1 MRLKFALLLLAAPI
15 LFSEDWPQWRGP
27 MRDGSRPSFHEPK
40 VWPEKL
46 YKKWTIP
53 IGQGHSS
60 PIFADGR
67 IYVLS
72 RQQDKEVISAI
83 LPEDGKIL
91 WSQSYAAPYKMN
103 EAAVKH
109 GEGPKST
116 PVFADGSV
124 YTLGISGILSCL
136 NAVTGEVRWRKEFS
150 KEFRQTSPIFG
161 TAMSPLVDNG
171 LLIAHV
177 GGNDDGA
184 LTAFD
189 TETGDVKWA
198 WKGDGP
204 GYSSPVIA
212 APGGV
217 RQVVTQTQQN
227 IVGVDEASGELLWQI
242 PFSTPYVQNIVTPI
256 FFRSTL
262 IYSGLSKGITGAT
275 VTKSRGQWSNME
287 MWSNQEVSMYMSSPV
302 LAGNLMFGFSHKNK
316 GQFFCLD
323 ANTGKTL
330 WLSDPRQGDNA
341 AILQLGQRLVLLKDD
356 GELII
361 AQVSAKGFEPI
372 RRYKV
377 ADSPTWAH
385 PLALETGIVIKDA
398 DSLTFWRF

>member
-1 MRLKFALLLLAAPI
+1 MRMKFAWLLLAAPI
-15 LFSEDWPQWRGP
+15 LFSADWPQWRGP
-27 MRDGSRPSFHEPK
+27 MRDGSLPSYHEPK

-46 YKKWTIP
+46 TKKWTIA
-53 IGQGHSS
+53 IGKGHSS
-60 PIFADGR
+60 PIYAASR
-67 IYVLS
+67 IYILS
-72 RQQDKEVISAI
+72 RQQDNEVVSSIDS
-83 LPEDGKIL
+83 EDGKVF
-91 WSQSYAAPYKMN
+91 WRQSYAAPYKVN
-103 EAAVKH
+103 PAAEAH

-116 PVFADGSV
+116 PVFADGKL
-124 YTLGISGILSCL
+124 YTLGIGGILSCF
-136 NAVTGEVRWRKEFS
+136 NAATGEVLWRKDFS
-150 KEFRQTSPIFG
+150 KQFRQTSPLFG
-161 TAMSPLVDNG
+161 TAMSPVVDNG

-189 TETGDVKWA
+189 AESGEVKWA

-204 GYSSPVIA
+204 GYASPVIA

-227 IVGVDEASGELLWQI
+227 IVGVDEASGELLWQV

-262 IYSGLSKGITGAT
+262 IYSGLSKGTFGVA
-275 VTKSRGQWSNME
+275 VTKARGQWSTME
-287 MWSNQEVSMYMSSPV
+287 LWNNQEVSMYMSSPV
-302 LAGNLMFGFSHKNK
+302 LSGNLMFGFSHKNK

-323 ANTGKTL
+323 ANTGKTQ
-330 WLSDPRQGDNA
+330 WVSDPRQGDNA
-341 AILQLGQRLVLLKDD
+341 AILQMGQRLLLLKDD
-356 GELII
+356 GELIV
-361 AQVSAKGFEPI
+361 APLSAKGFEPM

-385 PLALETGIVIKDA
+385 PLVLEKGIVIKDA
-398 DSLTFWRF
+398 DSITLWGF

>member
-1 MRLKFALLLLAAPI
+1 MRIKFALLLLVAPL

-27 MRDGSRPSFHEPK
+27 MRDGSLPSFHEPK

-46 YKKWTIP
+46 PKKWTVA
-53 IGQGHSS
+53 IGKGHSS
-60 PIFADGR
+60 PIYAASR

-72 RQQDKEVISAI
+72 RQEGNEVVSSINPA
-83 LPEDGKIL
+83 DGKVF
-91 WSQSYAAPYKMN
+91 WSQSYAAPYKVN
-103 EAAVKH
+103 PAAEAH

-116 PVFADGSV
+116 PVFANGKL
-124 YTLGISGILSCL
+124 YTLGISGILSCF
-136 NAVTGEVRWRKEFS
+136 NAATGEVLWRKDFS
-150 KEFRQTSPIFG
+150 KQFQQTSPLFG
-161 TAMSPLVDNG
+161 TAMSPVVDNG

-177 GGNDDGA
+177 GGNDQGA

-189 TETGDVKWA
+189 AESGEVKWA

-204 GYSSPVIA
+204 GYASPVIA
-212 APGGV
+212 ATGGV

-242 PFSTPYVQNIVTPI
+242 PFSTPYVQNIVTPV

-262 IYSGLSKGITGAT
+262 IYSGLSKGTFGVT
-275 VTKSRGQWSNME
+275 VTKARGQWSTME
-287 MWSNQEVSMYMSSPV
+287 LWNNQEVSMYMSSPV
-302 LAGNLMFGFSHKNK
+302 LSGNLLFGFSHRNK

-323 ANTGKTL
+323 ANTGRTQ
-330 WLSDPRQGDNA
+330 WVSDPRQGDNA
-341 AILQLGQRLVLLKDD
+341 AILQVGQRLLFLKDD
-356 GELII
+356 AELIV
-361 AQVSAKGFEPI
+361 APVSAKGFEPM

-385 PLALETGIVIKDA
+385 PLALENGIVIKDA
-398 DSLTFWRF
+398 DSLSFWSF

>member
-1 MRLKFALLLLAAPI
+1 MRLKFASLLLAAPI

-27 MRDGSRPSFHEPK
+27 MRNGSLPSFHEPK

-46 YKKWTIP
+46 TKKWTIA
-53 IGQGHSS
+53 IGLGHSS
-60 PIFADGR
+60 PIFAASR

-72 RQQDKEVISAI
+72 RQQGNEVISSI
-83 LPEDGKIL
+83 NPEDGKVF
-91 WSQSYAAPYKMN
+91 WRQSYAAPYKVN
-103 EAAVKH
+103 PAAEAH

-116 PVFADGSV
+116 PVVAAGKL

-136 NAVTGEVRWRKEFS
+136 NAATGEVLWRKDFS
-150 KEFRQTSPIFG
+150 KQFKQTSPLFG
-161 TAMSPLVDNG
+161 TAMSPVVDNG

-184 LTAFD
+184 LTAF
-189 TETGDVKWA
+189 TAESGEVKWA

-204 GYSSPVIA
+204 GYASPVIA

-227 IVGVDEASGELLWQI
+227 VVGVNEGSGELLWQI
-242 PFSTPYVQNIVTPI
+242 PFSTPYVQNIVTPV

-262 IYSGLSKGITGAT
+262 IYSGLSKGITGAA
-275 VTKSRGQWSNME
+275 VTKARGQWSTTE
-287 MWSNQEVSMYMSSPV
+287 LWSNQEVSMYMSSPA
-302 LAGNLMFGFSHKNK
+302 LSGNLLFGFSHKNK

-323 ANTGKTL
+323 VNTGKTQ
-330 WLSDPRQGDNA
+330 WVSDPRQGDNA
-341 AILQLGQRLVLLKDD
+341 AIVQVGQRLLLLKDD

-361 AQVSAKGFEPI
+361 AQVSEKGFEPL

-377 ADSPTWAH
+377 ADSPTWAQ
-385 PLALETGIVIKDA
+385 PLALEKGIIIKDA
-398 DSLTFWRF
+398 DSLAFWSF

>member
-1 MRLKFALLLLAAPI
+1 
-15 LFSEDWPQWRGP
+15 
-27 MRDGSRPSFHEPK
+27 
-40 VWPEKL
+40 
-46 YKKWTIP
+46 
-53 IGQGHSS
+53 
-60 PIFADGR
+60 
-67 IYVLS
+67 
-72 RQQDKEVISAI
+72 
-83 LPEDGKIL
+83 
-91 WSQSYAAPYKMN
+91 
-103 EAAVKH
+103 
-109 GEGPKST
+109 
-116 PVFADGSV
+116 
-124 YTLGISGILSCL
+124 
-136 NAVTGEVRWRKEFS
+136 
-150 KEFRQTSPIFG
+150 
-161 TAMSPLVDNG
+161 
-171 LLIAHV
+171 
-177 GGNDDGA
+177 

>member
-1 MRLKFALLLLAAPI
+1 MCLKFASLLLVAPV
-15 LFSEDWPQWRGP
+15 LFSEEWPQWRGP
-27 MRDGSRPSFHEPK
+27 MRDGSLPSYHEPK

-46 YKKWTIP
+46 TKKWTIT
-53 IGQGHSS
+53 IGKGHSS
-60 PIFADGR
+60 PIFAASR
-67 IYVLS
+67 IYVFS
-72 RQQDKEVISAI
+72 RQQDNEVVSSIN
-83 LPEDGKIL
+83 PDDGKVF
-91 WSQSYAAPYKMN
+91 WRQSYAAPYKVN
-103 EAAVKH
+103 PAAAAH

-116 PVFADGSV
+116 PVFAGGKL
-124 YTLGISGILSCL
+124 YTLGISGILSCF
-136 NAVTGEVRWRKEFS
+136 NAATGEVLWRKDFS
-150 KEFRQTSPIFG
+150 KQFQQTSPLFG
-161 TAMSPLVDNG
+161 TAMSPVVDNG

-189 TETGDVKWA
+189 AESGEVKWV

-204 GYSSPVIA
+204 GYASPVIA

-242 PFSTPYVQNIVTPI
+242 PFSTPYVQNIVTPV

-262 IYSGLSKGITGAT
+262 IYSGLSKGTFGTA
-275 VTKSRGQWSNME
+275 VTKARGQWSTNQL
-287 MWSNQEVSMYMSSPV
+287 WSNQEVSMYMSSPV
-302 LAGNLMFGFSHKNK
+302 LSGNLLFGFSHKNK

-323 ANTGKTL
+323 ANTGKTQ
-330 WLSDPRQGDNA
+330 WVSDPRQGDNA
-341 AILQLGQRLVLLKDD
+341 AILQMGQRLLFLKDD
-356 GELII
+356 AELIV
-361 AQVSAKGFEPI
+361 AQVSAKGFEPL

-385 PLALETGIVIKDA
+385 PLVLEKGIVIKDA
-398 DSLTFWRF
+398 DSLAFWSF

>member
-1 MRLKFALLLLAAPI
+1 VKFAVLLLAASA

-27 MRDGSRPSFHEPK
+27 QRDGSIPSFHEPK

-46 YKKWTIP
+46 TKKWTIA

-60 PIFADGR
+60 PIFAAGR

-72 RQQDKEVISAI
+72 RQQDREAISAVN
-83 LPEDGKIL
+83 PEDGKVL

-103 EAAVKH
+103 PAAVAH

-136 NAVTGEVRWRKEFS
+136 NAVTGEVHWRKDFS
-150 KEFRQTSPIFG
+150 KQFRQTSPLFG
-161 TAMSPLVDNG
+161 TAMSPVVDNG

-189 TETGDVKWA
+189 PQSGEVKWA

-204 GYSSPVIA
+204 SYSSPVIV
-212 APGGV
+212 APSGV

-227 IVGVDEASGELLWQI
+227 IVGIDAASGELLWKI
-242 PFSTPYVQNIVTPI
+242 PFTTPYVQNIVTPV

-262 IYSGLSKGITGAT
+262 IYSGLSKGITA
-275 VTKSRGQWSNME
+275 VSVAKAHGQWSTAE
-287 MWSNQEVSMYMSSPV
+287 LWSNQEVSMYMSSPV
-302 LAGNLMFGFSHKNK
+302 LSGNLLFGFSHKSK

-323 ANTGKTL
+323 ANTGKTQ
-330 WLSDPRQGDNA
+330 WVSEPRQGDNA
-341 AILQLGQRLVLLKDD
+341 ATLQVGQRLLFLKDD
-356 GELII
+356 AELIV
-361 AQVSAKGFEPI
+361 AQVSAKSFEPL

-377 ADSPTWAH
+377 ADNPTWAH
-385 PLALETGIVIKDA
+385 PLVLEKGIVIKDA
-398 DSLTFWRF
+398 DSLAFWSF

>member
-1 MRLKFALLLLAAPI
+1 MRLKFALLLLAAPV

-27 MRDGSRPSFHEPK
+27 MRDGSLPSFHEPK

-46 YKKWTIP
+46 TKKWSVA

-60 PIFADGR
+60 PIFAAGR

-72 RQQDKEVISAI
+72 RQQDREVISAVK
-83 LPEDGKIL
+83 PEDGKVL
-91 WSQSYAAPYKMN
+91 WSQSYPAPYKMN
-103 EAAVKH
+103 EAAVAH

-116 PVFADGSV
+116 PVFANDSL

-136 NAVTGEVRWRKEFS
+136 NAATGDLRWRKDFS
-150 KEFRQTSPIFG
+150 KQFQHTSPLFG
-161 TAMSPLVDNG
+161 TAMSPALDNG
-171 LLIAHV
+171 VLIAHV

-189 TETGDVKWA
+189 AASGDVKWT

-204 GYSSPVIA
+204 SYSSPVIVT
-212 APGGV
+212 PSGV

-227 IVGVDEASGELLWQI
+227 IVGVDVASGELLWQI
-242 PFSTPYVQNIVTPI
+242 PFSTPYVQNIVTPV

-262 IYSGLSKGITGAT
+262 IYSGLSKGTFGASITKA
-275 VTKSRGQWSNME
+275 RGQWSITELWN
-287 MWSNQEVSMYMSSPV
+287 NQEVSMYMSSPV
-302 LAGNLMFGFSHKNK
+302 LAGNLLFGFSHKNK

-323 ANTGKTL
+323 ANTGKTQ

-341 AILQLGQRLVLLKDD
+341 AILQVGQRLLLLKDD
-356 GELII
+356 AELII
-361 AQVSAKGFEPI
+361 AQVSAKAFEPL

-385 PLALETGIVIKDA
+385 PLVLEIGIVIKDA
-398 DSLTFWRF
+398 DSLAFWSF